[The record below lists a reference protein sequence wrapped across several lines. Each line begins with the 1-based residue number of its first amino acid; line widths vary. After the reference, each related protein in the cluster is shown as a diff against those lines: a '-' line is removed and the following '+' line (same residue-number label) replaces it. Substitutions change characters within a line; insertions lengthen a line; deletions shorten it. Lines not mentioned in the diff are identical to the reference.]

1 MPVDPR
7 TLAAADRFPCWA
19 EEPPV
24 PAEGSLVPGS
34 QFHEE
39 QWIMAAGMLARGNS
53 FLQVSRAMGCS
64 RTTLWRAYYGSK
76 DFRHRVWWE
85 RQALNREAEL
95 RLSSIRALVAEQIE
109 RLVSAGDPATVRWLA
124 ERLGLFAGLDL
135 PAAKPQAARPD
146 LASAPETSAGPSA
159 PRPEDP
165 PAVTVPEL
173 DDDLEGDF
181 PAAPGGADFSPIT
194 LTLTPDMCGQRLDK
208 MIAGLIPQFS
218 RARLSMWIED
228 GHVTVDGTTY
238 PVPRPFMVL
247 ATQNPIEFV
256 GTYPLP
262 EAQLDRFLLRVSM
275 GYPSLRDESEI
286 LARFNAG
293 DPRVDLQAVCSA
305 QDVLELQRLTDA
317 VPCAPSVRN
326 YIVQIVAQTRRN
338 EHLSLGA
345 SPRGSLYLMRAA
357 QAAAVL
363 QGREYVV
370 PDDIQRLAV
379 PVLAHRLIVRP
390 EARLSGMAADRVVK
404 SILNSVDVPVATE

>member
-1 MPVDPR
+1 MQQSKAIFQAIRDNIRKVIVGKDEVIE
-7 TLAAADRFPCWA
+7 LVLIALLC
-19 EEPPV
+19 
-24 PAEGSLVPGS
+24 EGHVLIEDVPGVGKTTLIS
-34 QFHEE
+34 
-39 QWIMAAGMLARGNS
+39 ALARS
-53 FLQVSRAMGCS
+53 V
-64 RTTLWRAYYGSK
+64 
-76 DFRHRVWWE
+76 
-85 RQALNREAEL
+85 
-95 RLSSIRALVAEQIE
+95 
-109 RLVSAGDPATVRWLA
+109 
-124 ERLGLFAGLDL
+124 GLDF
-135 PAAKPQAARPD
+135 KRMQ
-146 LASAPETSAGPSA
+146 
-159 PRPEDP
+159 
-165 PAVTVPEL
+165 
-173 DDDLEGDF
+173 F
-181 PAAPGGADFSPIT
+181 
-194 LTLTPDMCGQRLDK
+194 TPDVLPSDITGFTLLNMKSGEFEYRPGMVMSNIILADEINRTSPKTQSSLLEVMEER
-208 MIAGLIPQFS
+208 
-218 RARLSMWIED
+218 
-228 GHVTVDGTTY
+228 HVTVDGTTY